1 MRKVAIRSLNVGKP
15 IELSFGNKRATTG
28 ILKKPISKPVFL
40 TSVNFI
46 GDGQGDLVYH
56 GGIDKAVCAYPAEH
70 YPYWEEQL
78 GRPLPYGAFGE
89 NLTLEGL
96 TEKDVCIGD
105 SFQIGE
111 AIVQVSQPRQP
122 CYKLGLLYERKD
134 MPLLV
139 QNSGFTGFYFRVLQE
154 GMVSPSDELIRLY
167 SQEKAISVAEANRIM
182 HHDKSDLDA
191 VQRILEVNELSGN
204 WRMTFERRL
213 EGNEVDT
220 QERLSGKR

>member
-1 MRKVAIRSLNVGKP
+1 MWKVAIRSLNVGKP
-15 IELSFGNKRATTG
+15 IELPFGNKRVTTG
-28 ILKKPISKPVFL
+28 IQKKPISKPVFL
-40 TSVNFI
+40 TTVNFI
-46 GDGQGDLVYH
+46 GDGQGDLVHH

-111 AIVQVSQPRQP
+111 SIVQVSQPRQP

-154 GMVSPSDELIRLY
+154 GMVSPSDELIPLH

-191 VQRILEVNELSGN
+191 VQHILKVNELSGN
-204 WRMTFERRL
+204 WRKTFERRL

-220 QERLSGKR
+220 RERLSGKR